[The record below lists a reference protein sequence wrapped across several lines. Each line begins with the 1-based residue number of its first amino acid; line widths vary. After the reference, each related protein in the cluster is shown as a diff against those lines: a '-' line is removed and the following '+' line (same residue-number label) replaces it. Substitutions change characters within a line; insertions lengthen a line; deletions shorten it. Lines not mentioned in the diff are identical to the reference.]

1 MRVALQ
7 VAYDGSRYHGFQ
19 YQPDVPTIEGALRK
33 ALSELRLEL
42 VGYASRTDAGAH
54 ARYQVVVVEG
64 DPELAQPDP
73 INARL
78 PKDIRVIAKTEVND
92 EFDPR
97 RDALRKEYRYFLGP
111 LNDPEAAERAARKLE
126 GKHDFSAFRREDG
139 RNPIVTIERCELL
152 EIIPNAY
159 VLRVV
164 APRFLWEMVRRIA
177 GFVWE
182 VGHGLREEEDAE
194 ALLSGEFKPSEKP
207 RCLPAEGLIL
217 WYIEYDKVHFE
228 RTEAWFE
235 DHKVIQLGGRL
246 LLRLPEGAENC

>member
-1 MRVALQ
+1 MRVALR

-19 YQPDVPTIEGALRK
+19 YQPDVPTIEGALRE
-33 ALSELRLEL
+33 ALSGLGLRLIR
-42 VGYASRTDAGAH
+42 YASRTDAGAH

-64 DPELAQPDP
+64 DQKLAQPAP

-78 PKDIRVIAKTEVND
+78 PEDIRVVARTEVPD

-111 LNDPEAAERAARKLE
+111 LDNPEAATRAARDLE
-126 GKHDFSAFRREDG
+126 GEHDFSAFRREDG
-139 RNPIVTIERCELL
+139 RDPRVVVERCELM
-152 EIIPNAY
+152 EISPNVH

-182 VGHGLREEEDAE
+182 VGRGLRGEEDAE
-194 ALLSGEFKPSEKP
+194 LLLSGEFEPSEKP
-207 RCLPAEGLIL
+207 RCLPAEGLVL
-217 WYIEYDKVHFE
+217 WYIEYDKVRFE
-228 RTEAWFE
+228 HTEIWFKNYE
-235 DHKVIQLGGRL
+235 VIRLGGKL
-246 LLRLPEGAENC
+246 LLRLPEGAGGC

>member
-1 MRVALQ
+1 MRVALR

-33 ALSELRLEL
+33 AFSELGLEL

-64 DPELAQPDP
+64 DSELARPDP

-78 PKDIRVIAKTEVND
+78 PDDIRVVARAEVD
-92 EFDPR
+92 EGFDPR

-111 LNDPEAAERAARKLE
+111 LSHPGAATRAARRLE
-126 GKHDFSAFRREDG
+126 GRHDFSAFRREDG
-139 RNPIVTIERCELL
+139 RDPTVTVERCELV
-152 EIIPNAY
+152 EVVPRVY

-164 APRFLWEMVRRIA
+164 APRFLWEMVRRMA

-182 VGHGLREEEDAE
+182 VGQGLRDEGDVEP
-194 ALLSGEFKPSEKP
+194 LLSGEFEPSEKP
-207 RCLPAEGLIL
+207 RCLPAEGLVL
-217 WYIEYDKVHFE
+217 WYIEYDGVCLE
-228 RTEAWFE
+228 RTERWFKGHE
-235 DHKVIQLGGRL
+235 VIQLGGRL
-246 LLRLPEGAENC
+246 LLRLPEGVRNC